1 MHKDLTL
8 VTALFDIGRSNID
21 PGFAR
26 SYEHYLNCFK
36 DLLEVDLPMVIF
48 CDEATENFVFK
59 HRKRENTTV
68 VRRTLDDLR
77 RFPFYDRVQQIRSS
91 ESWRTRSG
99 WIPGSPQAS
108 LELYNPLVM
117 SKQFFL
123 NDASIFNFFG
133 TKYFAWI
140 DAGITN
146 TVNVKSYFNKTFV
159 DKLIRQMNKMCYVA
173 FPYDGTVE
181 VHGFE
186 KNAMNR
192 YAGTKTEYVVRG
204 GFFGGTRES
213 IAEINDIYYSLLN
226 DTLSEGLMGTEE
238 SLFTIISYRNPDKVN
253 LNFIESNGLIY
264 KFFEDVNAKAYDPVK
279 DGDGSIAIYA
289 LTYNLPKQF
298 EMWVNSFK
306 AAYPEEFKRF
316 KKYVVNNSTD
326 PSVEAEYRRL
336 FSENDFEEFKFD
348 NIGINDARHE
358 VAKHFDRSTHEY
370 MVFFEDDM
378 LLHHNGGQKSKLGF
392 PTYYPKVFDI
402 CTEIIK
408 YENLDYLKLSFD
420 EFYGNNLENWG
431 WYNLPEDKRQQ
442 YFPDN
447 NKKTKVHHLGSFKAV
462 PYAVGE
468 YHYCNWPIMFTK
480 QGNRKVFLEVEYAS
494 KFEQTWMSMVCTMQK
509 EGKILAGS
517 LLASIIN
524 HNRVYHYPKEARKE
538 NKYQ

>member
-36 DLLEVDLPMVIF
+36 GLLEVDLPMVIF

-213 IAEINDIYYSLLN
+213 IAEINDIYYALLN

-524 HNRVYHYPKEARKE
+524 HNRVYHYP
-538 NKYQ
+538 